1 MNPKYIFAALFFL
14 TSSVALAQHADI
26 EFSYEDQNVVVR
38 DGIDGFTDGLQ
49 IFEGTFPTRGF
60 SARFTENPGFLAEA
74 VNDDFVLPGDD
85 IEIEFV
91 ESSTFGSFLTYFDP
105 VLGEMAPTDA
115 TIEICDNAG
124 FNTADLFIGNL
135 ELTGE
140 NPQFIQTADSFSE
153 VHSHIDFALS
163 EVAEAGAYGF
173 LFRLVTNNAD
183 IEDSPPIWLV
193 FNFGMSPLDFEEL
206 ALPAFIG
213 TDVLLG
219 DVNGDGSVD
228 LLDVSPFVD
237 AILSGEFIAAADIN
251 GDGVVDLLDVEP
263 FVQLILN

>member
-1 MNPKYIFAALFFL
+1 M
-14 TSSVALAQHADI
+14 
-26 EFSYEDQNVVVR
+26 
-38 DGIDGFTDGLQ
+38 
-49 IFEGTFPTRGF
+49 
-60 SARFTENPGFLAEA
+60 
-74 VNDDFVLPGDD
+74 
-85 IEIEFV
+85 
-91 ESSTFGSFLTYFDP
+91 
-105 VLGEMAPTDA
+105 
-115 TIEICDNAG
+115 
-124 FNTADLFIGNL
+124 
-135 ELTGE
+135 TGE